1 MDGSECA
8 AQVIISPAIC
18 PSVNVNSCERKQ
30 IVGLFT
36 LLEQV
41 EKVREKV
48 LFYARCLYLYLLECP
63 DRKKKIKGSLGFR
76 YLKAR
81 VMTNVVLN

>member
-41 EKVREKV
+41 EKVKEEFEV
-48 LFYARCLYLYLLECP
+48 SSPETICDFT
-63 DRKKKIKGSLGFR
+63 
-76 YLKAR
+76 R
-81 VMTNVVLN
+81 VVYTYIF

>member
-1 MDGSECA
+1 MDGSQFA
-8 AQVIISPAIC
+8 ARVIISPAIC

-30 IVGLFT
+30 TVGLFT

-48 LFYARCLYLYLLECP
+48 SSP
-63 DRKKKIKGSLGFR
+63 QKICDFTHDVCT
-76 YLKAR
+76 YIF
-81 VMTNVVLN
+81 

>member
-8 AQVIISPAIC
+8 ARVIISPAIC

-41 EKVREKV
+41 EKVKEEV
-48 LFYARCLYLYLLECP
+48 LSPETICDFT
-63 DRKKKIKGSLGFR
+63 
-76 YLKAR
+76 R
-81 VMTNVVLN
+81 VACTYIF